1 MIGVKNINMLR
12 QRALQILRAA
22 VFDLEQQSR
31 APSTY
36 EKRDHTVH
44 LSRRR
49 RRSPS
54 VSTAK
59 RIERPEISSIALR
72 RDHGLASRDRCDT
85 PRPVVG
91 AADMSRQHGYN
102 ETACTV
108 GTDHGRIGIF
118 IFQACRNTAD
128 TNTQRTDKHKRA
140 EVMETIG
147 HEPVIRGDVL
157 TSFQRMRGING
168 GGCS

>member
-1 MIGVKNINMLR
+1 MIGVENINMLR

-72 RDHGLASRDRCDT
+72 RDHGLTSRNRCDT

-91 AADMSRQHGYN
+91 AADMSR
-102 ETACTV
+102 
-108 GTDHGRIGIF
+108 
-118 IFQACRNTAD
+118 
-128 TNTQRTDKHKRA
+128 
-140 EVMETIG
+140 
-147 HEPVIRGDVL
+147 
-157 TSFQRMRGING
+157 
-168 GGCS
+168 